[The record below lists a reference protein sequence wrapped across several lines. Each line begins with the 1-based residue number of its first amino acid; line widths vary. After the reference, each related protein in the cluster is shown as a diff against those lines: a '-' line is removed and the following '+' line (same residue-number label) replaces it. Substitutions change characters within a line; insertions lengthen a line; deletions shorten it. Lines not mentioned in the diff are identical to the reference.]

1 MFVCLFKNNI
11 KWQKIEPFV
20 FRYRIVKPSTLLFSL
35 VRRVRSTICALVSYR
50 WAETINNG
58 PEHTV

>member
-1 MFVCLFKNNI
+1 M

-20 FRYRIVKPSTLLFSL
+20 FRYRIVKPSTLLFSS
-35 VRRVRSTICALVSYR
+35 VKRVRSSICALVSYR